1 MFWNNERIK
10 ETSCKTFQKTKIQN
24 QLHFRKLGYDFSKS
38 NGDWKLIEL
47 FVVYL
52 IPNHCGDEIHLKY
65 FFSEDLAKEFQ
76 KISEIE
82 YDGQPVYLKKIE
94 VI

>member
-1 MFWNNERIK
+1 
-10 ETSCKTFQKTKIQN
+10 
-24 QLHFRKLGYDFSKS
+24 
-38 NGDWKLIEL
+38 LIEL

-65 FFSEDLAKEFQ
+65 FFSENLAKEFQ